1 MTVLLPFELSSV
13 VNDMHE
19 ARRAKL
25 YYPCLL
31 VALTLPEICSGLV
44 LPKDKFVKQEHYV
57 NFINSYSSPGELGDD
72 GIGIYR
78 LRGGLVHRG
87 DMRGH
92 AHYGATHVI
101 FSVPEASG
109 KIHGLSIQSGEKV
122 AAMFD
127 LDTFVDGM
135 DAAVRR
141 WYSANHAN
149 PLLRE
154 NLPHLIRYSPTG
166 LSPFTRGLAAI
177 VSGS

>member
-1 MTVLLPFELSSV
+1 MVLLPYELSSV
-13 VNDMHE
+13 VNDMHQ
-19 ARRAKL
+19 ARDAKL

-31 VALTLPEICSGLV
+31 VALTLPEICSGLL
-44 LPKDKFVKQEHYV
+44 LPKNSLVKQVHYV
-57 NFINSYSSPGELGDD
+57 DFVNTYSSPQELGDD
-72 GIGIYR
+72 GLGVFR

-92 AHYGATHVI
+92 PHYRATHVI

-109 KIHGLSIQSGEKV
+109 KIHGVSIEAGQKT

-127 LDTFVDGM
+127 LDTFIAGM

-141 WYSANHAN
+141 WYIANKNDAQ
-149 PLLRE
+149 LSE

-166 LSPFTRGLAAI
+166 VSPFTKGLSAI